1 MNDRETI
8 MILPKE
14 GKDIKVSSSSE
25 CQLVNNTKS
34 IIIVERMRL
43 NQYTIKIII
52 QGSLRKEK
60 LE

>member
-1 MNDRETI
+1 MSDRETI

-43 NQYTIKIII
+43 NQYTIRIII